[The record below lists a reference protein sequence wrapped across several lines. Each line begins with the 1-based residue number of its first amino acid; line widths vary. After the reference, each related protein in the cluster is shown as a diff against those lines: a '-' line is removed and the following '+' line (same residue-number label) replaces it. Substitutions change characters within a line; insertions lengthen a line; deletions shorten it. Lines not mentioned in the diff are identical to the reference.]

1 VEVLAGDVPQR
12 FEYELAPLRAV
23 KYAVLVGVHQPGGGL
38 PDFLHAEPDVAE
50 LGRLLV
56 AGGYEPEHVLVLTQT
71 RAKRD
76 RTLRP
81 DAAMIRE
88 ALKAVLGRCAPADSV
103 VVVLVGH
110 AAPLRGV
117 GPSSFCPADT
127 DLKDRKTLLPLSEVY
142 EEMQRCRAGARLL
155 LLDCWR
161 HGKGGFWRPQRV
173 APGG

>member
-81 DAAMIRE
+81 DAATVRE
-88 ALKAVLGRCAPADSV
+88 ALKGMLGRCTPADSV
-103 VVVLVGH
+103 TVALVGH
-110 AAPLRGV
+110 AVPLPG
-117 GPSSFCPADT
+117 ADA
-127 DLKDRKTLLPLSEVY
+127 S
-142 EEMQRCRAGARLL
+142 
-155 LLDCWR
+155 
-161 HGKGGFWRPQRV
+161 H
-173 APGG
+173 